1 MTDQTFGLNR
11 RIVFQGMGALGTAAV
26 LAGCGSDDGGAAED
40 APAPAAGAELAAT
53 SEVPVGG
60 GLILPDQQ
68 IVITQPS
75 EGEFK
80 AFTAICTHQKCVV
93 SDVDETINCG
103 CHQSKFSLEDGSV
116 QGGPA
121 PSALAAVEIE
131 VNGDKI
137 VAV

>member
-1 MTDQTFGLNR
+1 MTEQTFGINR

-26 LAGCGSDDGGAAED
+26 LAGCGSDDGGEEEAPTPD
-40 APAPAAGAELAAT
+40 AGTELAAA

-60 GLILPDQQ
+60 GLILPDEQ
-68 IVITQPS
+68 IVITQPT
-75 EGEFK
+75 EGDFK

-93 SDVDETINCG
+93 SGVDETINCD
-103 CHQSKFSLEDGSV
+103 CHKSQFSIEDGSV

-121 PSALAAVEIE
+121 PTALAAVEIR
-131 VNGDKI
+131 VDGDKI